1 MTTIPRVARDLQ
13 LTGLA
18 GATVRI
24 GELLRRDLPLLL
36 VFCDPGCGPCRALLP
51 EVAAWRRELA
61 AVLTVAVVGRGDDG
75 DAVDPYGGAGSP
87 SALLIA
93 PDGLIE
99 GGPVVGVAAIHA
111 LMRRAVDV
119 IGTEVRPAA
128 SA

>member
-1 MTTIPRVARDLQ
+1 MTTIPRVAPDLP

-18 GATVRI
+18 GATVRV
-24 GELLRRDLPLLL
+24 GDLLRRDLPLLL

-61 AVLTVAVVGRGDDG
+61 AVLTVAVVGRGEAG
-75 DAVDPYGGAGSP
+75 AAYGVAGSP

-111 LMRRAVDV
+111 LMRRAVD
-119 IGTEVRPAA
+119 ITGTEVRPAA